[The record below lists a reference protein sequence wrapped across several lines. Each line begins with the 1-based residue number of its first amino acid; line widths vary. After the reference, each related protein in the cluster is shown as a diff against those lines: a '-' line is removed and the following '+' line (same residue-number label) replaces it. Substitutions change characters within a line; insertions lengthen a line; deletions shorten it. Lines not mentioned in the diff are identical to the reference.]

1 MNDFPLF
8 IYISDFFFFS
18 FDLSNSLFS
27 PLSLN
32 NHFFIELSLYLSIY
46 PYDIEQ

>member
-1 MNDFPLF
+1 MISPFL
-8 IYISDFFFFS
+8 YIFLTFFFFS